1 MKSVLITGCG
11 KGGIGEALALQYHA
25 RGFTVLATLL
35 PSESKEHL
43 LSVGI
48 TCFELDVTNEESVSV
63 LRKAVEEIGDRLDI
77 LVNNA
82 GICYTM
88 TAIDTDVHQVQ
99 QMFNV
104 NVFGPMRMVHAFHP
118 FLIKAKGCIINIGSV
133 GGIVPYMYGSSYNA
147 SKAALHHWG
156 NTLRVE
162 MSPFNVR
169 VINIISGNIGTNIL
183 HRDASRSLPKGTL
196 KIADRNLQSQPSLTE
211 PDSFYTPLQEEF
223 QAHVKRIPNTTDR
236 MVYANSVV
244 QQSLRRCPPAWYWVG
259 NTSSIVWF
267 MDVFGFRTVWDYV
280 QWPVFNL
287 GKLKRAALSN

>member
-43 LSVGI
+43 SSVGI
-48 TCFELDVTNEESVSV
+48 TCFELDVTNEESVSA
-63 LRKAVEEIGDRLDI
+63 LRKAVEEIGDSLDI
-77 LVNNA
+77 LINNA

-88 TAIDTDVHQVQ
+88 TAIDTDVQQVQ

-118 FLIKAKGCIINIGSV
+118 LLIKAKGCIVNIGSV

-169 VINIISGNIGTNIL
+169 VINVISGNIGTNIL
-183 HRDASRSLPKGTL
+183 HRDASRTLPK
-196 KIADRNLQSQPSLTE
+196 
-211 PDSFYTPLQEEF
+211 DSFYAPLQEEF
-223 QAHVKRIPNTTDR
+223 QAHVQRIPNTTDR
-236 MVYANSVV
+236 MVYAKSVV
-244 QQSLRRCPPAWYWVG
+244 EQSLRRCPPAWHWVG
-259 NTSSIVWF
+259 NTSTIVWF
-267 MDVFGFRTVWDYV
+267 MDIFGFRTVWDYV

-287 GKLKRAALSN
+287 GKLKRAASST